1 MWEGPHCPDNLGVAT
16 FVADRRLLILFIMSE
31 PVYILGGGRTDF
43 KRNLKK
49 EGKTIRNLIT
59 EAGKKA
65 LDDAKTDPAEIQAAT
80 VGNFNAG
87 QFTKQLHLGAF
98 IPEIDPKLHGV
109 PTIHTEGAC
118 ASGALSVLLGAQWI
132 MGGFH
137 DAVLV
142 VGAEQQKTMSSLDGS
157 DVLGAAADYHIEKPE
172 YGDFMFPKLFGRIA
186 QIYIEKYGASEKEL
200 SWVAFK
206 NYAHARLNPL
216 AQMRDADLTYDCAS
230 QVSDKNPSVAPPLKV
245 SDCSQITDGAA
256 SLVLVSGK
264 HLDRMGL
271 DKSKLPRLLGFGSTT
286 DYLAL
291 AKKDAPTFST
301 ARKAAEKAF
310 GMANLKPR
318 DMHGAEVH
326 DCFSITEIVAY
337 EILGLAESGKGVELV
352 KSGATALP
360 QVRPEKAKAS
370 FQIPV
375 NAGGGLIAD
384 GHPVGATGVRQVFE
398 AYQQL
403 TEQAGARQIEDARK
417 FLTFNMGGSLTTS
430 VAMVWGRE

>member
-1 MWEGPHCPDNLGVAT
+1 MN
-16 FVADRRLLILFIMSE
+16 E
-31 PVYILGGGRTDF
+31 PVYILGAGRTDF

-49 EGKTIRNLIT
+49 EGKALRDVIV
-59 EAGKKA
+59 EAGQKA
-65 LDDAKTDPAEIQAAT
+65 IAEAKIDPAEIQAAA

-98 IPEIDPKLHGV
+98 IPEIDEKLHGI
-109 PTIHTEGAC
+109 PTMHTEAAC

-142 VGAEQQKTMSSLDGS
+142 VGAEQQKTMSSRDGS
-157 DVLGAAADYHIEKPE
+157 DVLGAAADFDVERPE

-186 QIYIEKYGASEKEL
+186 QIYIDKYGASPDDL
-200 SWVAFK
+200 AAVAYK
-206 NYAHARLNPL
+206 NYAHAALNPL
-216 AQMRDADLTYDCAS
+216 AQMREANLTYDCAS
-230 QVSDKNPSVAPPLKV
+230 QVSEKNPSVAPPLRV

-256 SLVLVSGK
+256 AVVLVSGK
-264 HLDRMGL
+264 YLDKHGI
-271 DKSKLPRLLGFGSTT
+271 DKSKVPRLLGFGHTT

-291 AKKDAPTFST
+291 EKKDAPTFST

-318 DMHGAEVH
+318 DMNGAEVH

-337 EILGLAESGKGVELV
+337 EILGLAEPGKGAELA

-360 QVRPEKAKAS
+360 QVRGEHVSGKID
-370 FQIPV
+370 FEIPV
-375 NAGGGLIAD
+375 NAGGGLIGD
-384 GHPVGATGVRQVFE
+384 GHPVGATGVRQVVD

-403 TEQAGARQIEDARK
+403 TNQAGAHQIPGAKK

-430 VAMVWGRE
+430 VAMIWGVD

>member
-1 MWEGPHCPDNLGVAT
+1 MN
-16 FVADRRLLILFIMSE
+16 E

-49 EGKTIRNLIT
+49 EGKTIRHIIV

-65 LDDAKTDPAEIQAAT
+65 IEDAKIDPGEIQAAA

-98 IPEIDPKLHGV
+98 IPEIDPKLHGI
-109 PTIHTEGAC
+109 PTMHTEAAC
-118 ASGALSVLLGAQWI
+118 ASGSLSVLLGAQWI

-137 DAVLV
+137 DVVLV

-172 YGDFMFPKLFGRIA
+172 YGDFMFPKMLCRIA
-186 QIYIEKYGASEKEL
+186 QINIDKYGASADDL
-200 SWVAFK
+200 ASVAYK
-206 NYAHARLNPL
+206 NYAHARLNPM
-216 AQMRDADLTYDCAS
+216 AQMRDANLTYDYAS
-230 QVSDKNPSVAPPLKV
+230 QVSEKNPTVAPPLRV
-245 SDCSQITDGAA
+245 TDCSQITDGAA
-256 SLVLVSGK
+256 AVVLVSGRY
-264 HLDRMGL
+264 LDRIGR
-271 DKSKLPRLLGFGSTT
+271 DKSKLPHLLGFGSTT

-291 AKKDAPTFST
+291 EKKDAPTFST

-318 DMHGAEVH
+318 DMNGVELH

-337 EILGLAESGKGVELV
+337 EILGLAEPGKGYELA

-360 QVRPEKAKAS
+360 QVRGEHLSGKID
-370 FQIPV
+370 FEIPV
-375 NAGGGLIAD
+375 NTGGGLIGD
-384 GHPVGATGVRQVFE
+384 GHPVGATGVRQVYE

-403 TEQAGARQIEDARK
+403 TNQAGARQVPNAKRY
-417 FLTFNMGGSLTTS
+417 LTFNMGGSLTTS
-430 VAMVWGRE
+430 VAMIWGR

>member
-1 MWEGPHCPDNLGVAT
+1 MNE
-16 FVADRRLLILFIMSE
+16 
-31 PVYILGGGRTDF
+31 VYILGGGRTDF

-49 EGKTIRNLIT
+49 EGKTIRDLIT
-59 EAGKKA
+59 EAGSKA
-65 LDDAKTDPAEIQAAT
+65 IADAKIDAGEIKAGA

-98 IPEIDPKLHGV
+98 MPEIDAKLRGI
-109 PTIHTEGAC
+109 PTMHTEAAC

-132 MGGFH
+132 MGGFY

-172 YGDFMFPKLFGRIA
+172 YGDFMFPKLFGKIA
-186 QIYIEKYGASEKEL
+186 QIYIDKYGANEGDL
-200 SWVAFK
+200 AQVAWK
-206 NYAHARLNPL
+206 NYAHAKLNPL
-216 AQMRDADLTYDCAS
+216 AQMRDADVTVDYAS
-230 QVSDKNPSVAPPLKV
+230 QVSEKNPSVAPPLKV
-245 SDCSQITDGAA
+245 TDCSQITDGAA

-264 HLDRMGL
+264 FLERAGRDP
-271 DKSKLPRLLGFGSTT
+271 KKTARLLGFGHTT

-301 ARKAAEKAF
+301 ARKAAENAF
-310 GMANLKPR
+310 SMANLKPR
-318 DMHGAEVH
+318 DMQGAEVH
-326 DCFSITEIVAY
+326 DCFSITEILAY
-337 EILGLAESGKGVELV
+337 EILGLAEPGKGAELA

-360 QVRPEKAKAS
+360 QVRNGSSGKLPFE
-370 FQIPV
+370 IPV
-375 NAGGGLIAD
+375 NAGGGLIGD

-398 AYQQL
+398 AHQQL
-403 TEQAGARQIEDARK
+403 TAQAGARQIENVKR

-430 VAMVWGRE
+430 VAMIWGRD

>member
-1 MWEGPHCPDNLGVAT
+1 
-16 FVADRRLLILFIMSE
+16 MSE

-49 EGKTIRNLIT
+49 EGKTIRDLIT
-59 EAGKKA
+59 EAGRKA
-65 LDDAKTDPAEIQAAT
+65 IGDAKVDPAEIQAAA

-87 QFTKQLHLGAF
+87 QFTKQLHLGGF
-98 IPEIDPKLHGV
+98 IPEVDPKLHGI
-109 PTIHTEGAC
+109 PTMHTEAAC

-137 DAVLV
+137 DVVLV

-186 QIYIEKYGASEKEL
+186 QIYIEKYGATPNDL
-200 SWVAFK
+200 AAVAYK
-206 NYAHARLNPL
+206 NYAHARLNPM
-216 AQMRDADLTYDCAS
+216 AQMREANLTYDDAS
-230 QVSDKNPSVAPPLKV
+230 QVSEKNPSVAPPLRV
-245 SDCSQITDGAA
+245 SDCSQITDGSA

-264 HLDRMGL
+264 YLDRIGR
-271 DKSKLPRLLGFGSTT
+271 DKSKLPRLLGFGHTT

-291 AKKDAPTFST
+291 EKKDAPTFST
-301 ARKAAEKAF
+301 ARKAAQKAF
-310 GMANLKPR
+310 DMANLKPR
-318 DMHGAEVH
+318 DMNGAEVH

-337 EILGLAESGKGVELV
+337 EILGLAEPGKGSELA

-360 QVRPEKAKAS
+360 QVRGEHVSGKID
-370 FQIPV
+370 FEIPV
-375 NAGGGLIAD
+375 NAGGGLIGD

-398 AYQQL
+398 AYQHL
-403 TEQAGARQIEDARK
+403 TNQAGARQIAGAKK

-430 VAMVWGRE
+430 VAMIWGRD

>member
-1 MWEGPHCPDNLGVAT
+1 MNE
-16 FVADRRLLILFIMSE
+16 
-31 PVYILGGGRTDF
+31 VYILGGGRTDF

-49 EGKTIRNLIT
+49 EGKTIRDLIT
-59 EAGKKA
+59 EAGRKA
-65 LDDAKTDPAEIQAAT
+65 ISDAKIDPSEIEAAA

-98 IPEIDPKLHGV
+98 VPEIDPALHGI
-109 PTIHTEGAC
+109 PTMHTEAAC
-118 ASGALSVLLGAQWI
+118 ASGSLSVLLGAQWV

-186 QIYIEKYGASEKEL
+186 QIYIEKYGAAEKAL
-200 SWVAFK
+200 SWIAYK

-216 AQMRDADLTYDCAS
+216 AQMRDADLTYDSAS

-256 SLVLVSGK
+256 AIVLVSAK
-264 HLDRMGL
+264 YLERHGL
-271 DKSKLPRLLGFGSTT
+271 DKSKFPRLLGFGSTT

-291 AKKDAPTFST
+291 EKKDAPTFST
-301 ARKAAEKAF
+301 ASKAAGKAF
-310 GMANLKPR
+310 AMAGLKPR
-318 DMHGAEVH
+318 DMHGVEVH
-326 DCFSITEIVAY
+326 DCFSITEICAY
-337 EILGLAESGKGVELV
+337 EILGLAERGKGVELAMT
-352 KSGATALP
+352 GATALP
-360 QVRPEKAKAS
+360 QVRNENVSGKVGWE
-370 FQIPV
+370 IPV
-375 NAGGGLIAD
+375 NTGGGLIGD
-384 GHPVGATGVRQVFE
+384 GHPVGATGVRQVYE

-403 TEQAGARQIEDARK
+403 TEQANARQIPNAK
-417 FLTFNMGGSLTTS
+417 KYLTFNMGGSLTTS
-430 VAMVWGRE
+430 VAMIWGRD

>member
-1 MWEGPHCPDNLGVAT
+1 MN
-16 FVADRRLLILFIMSE
+16 E
-31 PVYILGGGRTDF
+31 PVYILGAGRTDF

-49 EGKTIRNLIT
+49 EGKTIRHIII
-59 EAGKKA
+59 EAGRKA
-65 LDDAKTDPAEIQAAT
+65 IEDAKIDPGEIEAAT

-98 IPEIDPKLHGV
+98 VPEIDEKLHGI
-109 PTIHTEGAC
+109 PTMHTEAAC

-186 QIYIEKYGASEKEL
+186 QIYIDKYGASPDDL
-200 SWVAFK
+200 AAVAYK
-206 NYAHARLNPL
+206 NYAHAALNPL
-216 AQMRDADLTYDCAS
+216 AQMREANLTYDCAS
-230 QVSDKNPSVAPPLKV
+230 QVSEKNPSVAPPLRV

-256 SLVLVSGK
+256 ALVLVSGK
-264 HLDRMGL
+264 YLDRIGR
-271 DKSKLPRLLGFGSTT
+271 DKSKLPRLLGYGHTT

-291 AKKDAPTFST
+291 EKKDVPTFST
-301 ARKAAEKAF
+301 ARKAATKAF

-337 EILGLAESGKGVELV
+337 EILGLAEPGKGAELA

-360 QVRPEKAKAS
+360 QVRGEHVSGKID
-370 FQIPV
+370 FEIPV
-375 NAGGGLIAD
+375 NTGGGLIGD
-384 GHPVGATGVRQVFE
+384 GHPVGATGVRQVVD

-403 TEQAGARQIEDARK
+403 TNQAGARQIEGAK
-417 FLTFNMGGSLTTS
+417 NFLTFNMGGSLTTS
-430 VAMVWGRE
+430 VAMIWGRE